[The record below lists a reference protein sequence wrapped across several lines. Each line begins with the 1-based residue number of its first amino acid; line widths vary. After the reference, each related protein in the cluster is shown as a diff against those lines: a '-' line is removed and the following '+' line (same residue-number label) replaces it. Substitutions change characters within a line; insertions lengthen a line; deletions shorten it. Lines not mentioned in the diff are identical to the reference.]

1 MPDRQ
6 ASEAVPFWQ
15 LPLDALETNLVASA
29 AGLDPPEAERRLAR
43 DGPNALAPPHQRALL
58 LQFLSRFGNPLVLLL
73 LGAAVI
79 SGFTGDRT
87 SLYVIAAMILLSVS
101 LDFVQ
106 EYRAGRA
113 AERLKHSVALR
124 ATAVRGGQPVV
135 VTTDRIVAGDV
146 VRLGPGSLVPA
157 DGRVL
162 EANHCFA
169 QQALLT
175 GESYPSE
182 KRPGGPEPAGVEAG
196 AAANSLFMGTSII
209 SGTATMLV
217 CRTGG
222 ATALGQI
229 SHLLVRRPPA
239 TAFELG
245 VKSFGLFILKLAILL
260 VLFVLLINA
269 MFHRPW
275 LESFLFAVALA
286 VGLTPE
292 LLPMV
297 VSITLARGAMRMAKE
312 RVIVKRL
319 GAVHDLGSMDVLCT
333 DKTGTLTEAK
343 IRLERHEDLAGAD
356 SARVLELA
364 YLNSALET
372 GIVSPL
378 DTAILGH
385 TEVDITAWRK
395 IAAAP
400 FDFERRCVSVL
411 ADDGTRRVLILK
423 GAFEDVLRRATRFEG
438 EGAAGVQELDE
449 AARARARQRFDALS
463 GEGFRVLG
471 IAWKELP
478 SERTS
483 ISVEDEAGLVLA
495 GLAAFED
502 PPKASAGDAVRALA
516 KSGVTV
522 KIVTGDNELV
532 TRHLCAQIGLPVKEA
547 LLGSDLEGMSDTALA
562 ARAEQVDVFCRVTPP
577 QKNRVIQALRSRRHV
592 VGYMGDG
599 INDAPSLYS
608 ADVGLS
614 VEGAVDVAREAADL
628 ILLDADLGVV
638 HRGVLEGRRTFG
650 NILKYLMMATSSNFG
665 NMFSMAAGTLVLPFL
680 PLLPVQILLN
690 NFLYDLSE
698 VAIPLDR
705 VDRESLARP
714 RPWDLKF
721 LRRFML
727 VIGPVSSLFD
737 FLTFFIMLRVFH
749 AGEALFHSGWF
760 VESLATQTLV
770 IFVIRTRGNP
780 LRSHPAP
787 LLVWSSLGVVA
798 CATLLPYTVLG
809 ARIGFV
815 PLPAPYF
822 AFLAGM
828 VIAYLALV
836 EAVKRWFYRRLAPA
850 AATRGA

>member
-1 MPDRQ
+1 MPDRP
-6 ASEAVPFWQ
+6 ASVGVPFWQ
-15 LPLDALETNLVASA
+15 LPLEALEASLDSGER
-29 AGLDPPEAERRLAR
+29 GLEPAEAERRLAR
-43 DGPNALAPPHQRALL
+43 GGPNVLAPPRERALV
-58 LQFLSRFGNPLVLLL
+58 LQFLSRFGNPLILLL
-73 LGAAVI
+73 LGAAIV

-87 SLYVIAAMILLSVS
+87 SLIVIAAMILLSVT
-101 LDFVQ
+101 LDFAQ

-113 AERLKHSVALR
+113 AEQLKRSVALR
-124 ATAVRGGQPVV
+124 ATVVRGGQAVEL
-135 VTTDRIVAGDV
+135 TTDRIVPGDV
-146 VRLGPGSLVPA
+146 VRLGAGSLVPA

-182 KRPGGPEPAGVEAG
+182 KRPGGPEPPGVEAG
-196 AAANSLFMGTSII
+196 AAANSVFMGTSIV

-217 CRTGG
+217 CRTG
-222 ATALGQI
+222 ARTALGEI

-245 VKSFGLFILKLAILL
+245 VRSFGLFILKLAILL
-260 VLFVLLINA
+260 VLFVLLVNA

-333 DKTGTLTEAK
+333 DKTGTLTEAV
-343 IRLERHEDLAGAD
+343 IRLERHEDLAGND
-356 SARVLELA
+356 SPRVLELA
-364 YLNSALET
+364 CINSALET
-372 GIVSPL
+372 GIRSPL
-378 DTAILGH
+378 DDAILRH
-385 TEVDITAWRK
+385 TEVDLTAWRK

-411 ADDGTRRVLILK
+411 ADDGTRRILVLK
-423 GAFEDVLRRATRFEG
+423 GAFEDVLRRATRHD
-438 EGAAGVQELDE
+438 GAAGVEALDD
-449 AARARARQRFDALS
+449 AGRARARQRFEALS
-463 GEGFRVLG
+463 GDGFRVLG

-478 SERTS
+478 RDRTS
-483 ISVEDEAGLVLA
+483 VTLDDEADLVLA

-502 PPKASAGDAVRALA
+502 PPKVSAGDAIRSLA
-516 KSGVTV
+516 NLGVTV

-532 TRHLCAQIGLPVKEA
+532 TRHLCAQIGVPVKESIV
-547 LLGSDLEGMSDTALA
+547 GSELEGMSDTALA
-562 ARAEQVDVFCRVTPP
+562 ARAGQVDAFCRVTPP
-577 QKNRVIQALRSRRHV
+577 QKNRVIQALRSRGHV
-592 VGYMGDG
+592 VGYLGDG
-599 INDAPSLYS
+599 INDAPSLQS

-680 PLLPVQILLN
+680 PLLPVQILVN

-705 VDRESLARP
+705 VDREALARP
-714 RPWDLKF
+714 HPWDLKF

-737 FLTFFIMLRVFH
+737 FLTFFVMLRVFH
-749 AGEALFHSGWF
+749 ASEALFHSGWF
-760 VESLATQTLV
+760 VESLATQVLV

-780 LRSHPAP
+780 LRSRPAP
-787 LLVWSSLGVVA
+787 LLAWTTLTVVA
-798 CATLLPYTVLG
+798 MATLLPYTPLG
-809 ARIGFV
+809 ARLGFV

-822 AFLAGM
+822 AFLAAM
-828 VIAYLALV
+828 VLAYLVLV
-836 EAVKRWFYRRLAPA
+836 EIVKRWFYRHLAPA
-850 AATRGA
+850 ATRGTA